1 MTVKDQN
8 MIVAMGGAIMSWHRG
23 QAYGQDLR
31 DRVLGATGSLADVAA
46 RFGVSKTYVARARS
60 RRRRLGEDTPGRQCN
75 HMPSRLCGLEPML
88 AGRVQAMPD
97 QTLAQLC
104 QWVLAEHHVQV
115 GVTTMWKTLARLGLS
130 LKKRLPSPPNRS
142 VRT

>member
-1 MTVKDQN
+1 
-8 MIVAMGGAIMSWHRG
+8 MSWHKG

-31 DRVLGATGSLADVAA
+31 DRVLGAPGSTADVAA
-46 RFGVSKTYVARARS
+46 RFGVSKTYVARARA
-60 RRRRLGEDTPGRQCN
+60 RRRRLGQDTPGVQCG
-75 HMPSRLCGLEPML
+75 HMPSKLSGLEQAL
-88 AGRVQAMPD
+88 AVRVQAMPD

-104 QWVLAEHHVQV
+104 QWVLVEHHVQV

-130 LKKRLPSPPNRS
+130 FKKRPPSPPNRS